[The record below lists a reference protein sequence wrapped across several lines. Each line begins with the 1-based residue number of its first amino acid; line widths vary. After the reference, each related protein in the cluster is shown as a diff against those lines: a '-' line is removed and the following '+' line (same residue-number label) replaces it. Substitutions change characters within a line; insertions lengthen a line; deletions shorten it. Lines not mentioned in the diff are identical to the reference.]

1 MSSIYTLCSITHSGF
16 KCKHCSKTINPILEN
31 LLANMPMKGRGKCKD
46 KGRGKGQRKGCD
58 MNAFKKNSG
67 FQKLNLE
74 LFEWIFN
81 INEHEH
87 SLLLVPLARDLMTN
101 PVYSHKPGQPGVV
114 CKTLLRDL
122 SHSPDCDGVMAIGAL
137 EFGTIRNKDFI
148 CAKIKLST
156 GQEGWI
162 NVAMHDNKGC
172 TNEQWTIYLKV
183 SAVDRATPIMTGASP
198 STDDTARLSRDELK
212 RKIERLEHELKQTRA
227 NLANVGQ

>member
-1 MSSIYTLCSITHSGF
+1 
-16 KCKHCSKTINPILEN
+16 
-31 LLANMPMKGRGKCKD
+31 MPMKGRGKCKD

-148 CAKIKLST
+148 CAKIMLST
-156 GQEGWI
+156 GEEGWI

-183 SAVDRATPIMTGASP
+183 CAVDRATPIMTGASP

>member
-16 KCKHCSKTINPILEN
+16 KCKHCSKNINPILEN

-137 EFGTIRNKDFI
+137 EFGTIRNKEFI
-148 CAKIKLST
+148 CAKIMLST
-156 GQEGWI
+156 GEEGWI
-162 NVAMHDNKGC
+162 NVAMHDKRC
-172 TNEQWTIYLKV
+172 QNEQWTIYLKV
-183 SAVDRATPIMTGASP
+183 SAVDRATPIRTGASP

-212 RKIERLEHELKQTRA
+212 RKIERLEHELRQTRA